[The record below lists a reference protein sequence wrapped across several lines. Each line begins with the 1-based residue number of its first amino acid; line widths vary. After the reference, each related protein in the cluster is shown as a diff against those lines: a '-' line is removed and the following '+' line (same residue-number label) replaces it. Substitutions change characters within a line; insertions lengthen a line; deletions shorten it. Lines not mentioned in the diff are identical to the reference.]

1 MTEFV
6 VFRFRSR
13 EDGEKFMAGDVSVS
27 LIPREISDGDNY
39 IVNPEWINAPW
50 EIIIKPFQDYDQTR
64 TD

>member
-13 EDGEKFMAGDVSVS
+13 EDGEKFMAGDVSAYS
-27 LIPREISDGDNY
+27 IPREISEGDNY

-50 EIIIKPFQDYDQTR
+50 EIVIKPLKIAER
-64 TD
+64 L